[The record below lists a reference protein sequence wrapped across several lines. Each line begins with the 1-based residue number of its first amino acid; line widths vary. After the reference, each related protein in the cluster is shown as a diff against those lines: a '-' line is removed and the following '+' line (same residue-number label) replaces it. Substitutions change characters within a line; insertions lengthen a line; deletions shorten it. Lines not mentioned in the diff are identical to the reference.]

1 MIDRGTFG
9 CEKEFSVLSFI
20 YDYFDRTDKDYQKK
34 IAKVILKINRT
45 ILLLT
50 YIEDPKFR
58 ADTATLYKRDIELDI
73 YNFFADVDI
82 RDRLLNFNKA
92 KFSNVINKAKLKA
105 YTIKQENKKQ
115 QRLLNKSKNL

>member
-1 MIDRGTFG
+1 MTISI
-9 CEKEFSVLSFI
+9 EQIKI
-20 YDYFDRTDKDYQKK
+20 IKKK

-58 ADTATLYKRDIELDI
+58 ADTAMLYKRDVELDI

-92 KFSNVINKAKLKA
+92 KFSNVINKAKHKA
-105 YTIKQENKKQ
+105 YIIKEENRKQ
-115 QRLLNKSKNL
+115 QRLLSKSKNL

>member
-58 ADTATLYKRDIELDI
+58 ADTAMLYKRDVELGI
-73 YNFFADVDI
+73 YNLFADVDI

-92 KFSNVINKAKLKA
+92 KFSNVIIKAKHKA
-105 YTIKQENKKQ
+105 YIIKEENRKQ
-115 QRLLNKSKNL
+115 QRLLSKSKNL